1 MHISASQIQCPGD
14 IVESRHQ
21 HTIGMF
27 FAQGLADTGNL
38 FTTALT
44 CILHRKNLHS
54 MLRDSRAIGPDL
66 CQRIEISTQRDAT
79 LLTQIGYQLL
89 HSIHRR
95 APAIECHFGPGS
107 TLLAYP
113 LSDGRRSGHLQ
124 FHQLELGATQLL
136 LGSNKIAR
144 VGPQGCRSHRH
155 YSRTSRAVK
164 ATDKLASFPMIGHV
178 FALMRVGT
186 WKDKR
191 SEMFAFHHLAKSF
204 NSLIYC
210 HHHRVL

>member
-21 HTIGMF
+21 HTIGMLL
-27 FAQGLADTGNL
+27 AQRLTDTGYL
-38 FTTALT
+38 FMTALT
-44 CILHRKNLHS
+44 SILQWKNLDN
-54 MLRDSRAIGPDL
+54 MLWDNRAIGPDL

-89 HSIHRR
+89 DSIHRR
-95 APAIECHFGPGS
+95 APAIECHFGPCC
-107 TLLAYP
+107 TLLVYP

-144 VGPQGCRSHRH
+144 IGPQYRRRQRNN
-155 YSRTSRAVK
+155 SRASRAVET
-164 ATDKLASFPMIGHV
+164 TDKLAPFPVVRHV
-178 FALMRVGT
+178 FTLMRVGT
-186 WKDKR
+186 WEDKC
-191 SEMFAFHHLAKSF
+191 SQMFALHHLAQSF
-204 NSLIYC
+204 NSLSNSHY
-210 HHHRVL
+210 HHIL

>member
-1 MHISASQIQCPGD
+1 MHISATQIQCPGD
-14 IVESRHQ
+14 IVEGRHQ

-27 FAQGLADTGNL
+27 FAQGLADTGYL
-38 FTTALT
+38 FMTALT
-44 CILHRKNLHS
+44 SILQWKNLDN
-54 MLRDSRAIGPDL
+54 MLWDNRAIGPDL

-95 APAIECHFGPGS
+95 APAVECHFGPCC

-155 YSRTSRAVK
+155 HSRTSRAVK
-164 ATDKLASFPMIGHV
+164 TTDKLAPFPMIGHV

-191 SEMFAFHHLAKSF
+191 SEMFTFHHLAKSF
-204 NSLIYC
+204 NSLSNSHY
-210 HHHRVL
+210 HHIL